1 VPPFNAIVEL
11 AGHVVSKVAWRPA
24 IGLRDVP
31 EIHDESTRS
40 EKYRELWPRCVST
53 KQQNGLRNNVFKIAL
68 RESSSQGSAIVMKKK
83 RRRPNSADIR
93 VGESI
98 RAHRLIVGMSQ
109 SDLAR
114 KLGVSFQQVQKY
126 EKGMNRVG
134 AGLLP
139 QIAETFDIP
148 IGALFDANAETSGRK
163 GTGTVPA
170 KLIPD
175 RNTLELLNAFGG
187 IAHRKV
193 RYSLVDLVNAIAKA
207 TSKSPKA
214 APKTRK

>member
-1 VPPFNAIVEL
+1 
-11 AGHVVSKVAWRPA
+11 
-24 IGLRDVP
+24 
-31 EIHDESTRS
+31 
-40 EKYRELWPRCVST
+40 
-53 KQQNGLRNNVFKIAL
+53 
-68 RESSSQGSAIVMKKK
+68 MKKK

-139 QIAETFDIP
+139 EIAGVFDIP
-148 IGALFDANAETSGRK
+148 IGALFDANAETSPRK
-163 GTGTVPA
+163 GNTGAVPA

-193 RYSLVDLVNAIAKA
+193 RYSLVTLIDAIAKA
-207 TSKSPKA
+207 TSKPAKA